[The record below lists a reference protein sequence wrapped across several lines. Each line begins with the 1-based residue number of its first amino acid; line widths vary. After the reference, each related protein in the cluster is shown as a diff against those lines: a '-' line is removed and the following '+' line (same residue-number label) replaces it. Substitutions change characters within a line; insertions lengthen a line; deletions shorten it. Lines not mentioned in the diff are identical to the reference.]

1 MISINKY
8 GQNIDLS
15 NVQELNGKKSYS
27 LDNIDSSKTLL
38 IKIPQGV
45 KFVTTLQDEDLKVN
59 FTDKE
64 GNVFELILKN
74 ISDILVQNDG
84 DKLIEIIR
92 EESNE
97 ILASI
102 TDLASAL
109 EATAAGGEQAQGN
122 QTSTNSDSGR
132 VNEFENDGLDF
143 EENSYPNDRVFEDA
157 SSQETTVTQPALSS
171 LNNLI
176 DEEQVLNSAPTIEVN
191 STLTVDE
198 DNSTTI
204 TFTLNDI
211 DGDILTSNATAING
225 VVTINGNVITYTP
238 NENFNGND
246 VITLSVNDGTVTTTQ
261 TINVTINPV
270 NDAPTIEVNSTLT
283 VDEDNSTTITFTLND
298 IDGDILTSNAT
309 AINGVV
315 TINGNV
321 ITYTPNEN
329 FNGNDVITLSVNDGT
344 VTTTQ
349 TINVTINPVNDA
361 PTIEIQENSLLENI
375 ILEGQLTASDIDTNF
390 ANLIFS
396 TIEVIDGFVLN
407 TDGSYTFDANK
418 YDYLAEGE
426 ILELAIPITV
436 TDDFNASAS
445 SVLNIKITGT
455 NDRPIINVEPII
467 ELSETDLSSTA
478 TLPDVYY
485 VISEAELFEML
496 EITDVDSNDGLSLS
510 LVSNSSV
517 FTSVNAGITEG
528 INGVVQLTQ
537 ERIDALGI
545 EANVGDFFVFS
556 NGFDGL
562 GENEIANVS
571 FEVVAIDNSGA
582 ENAMSEIKKV
592 SIVITGTND
601 RPIINVEPI
610 IELSETDLSSTATLP
625 DVYYVI
631 SEAELFEMLEITD
644 VDSNDG
650 LSLSLVSN
658 SSVFTSVN
666 AGITEG
672 INGVVQLTQERI
684 DALGIEANVG
694 DFFVFSNGFDGLGEN
709 EIANVS
715 FEVVAIDNSGAENA
729 MSEIKKVSIVITG
742 TNDRLVT
749 SVVYTQ
755 IQNDD
760 TSKVYK
766 GQLSAK
772 DVDLNDTLT
781 YSIDNT
787 SVNVALTISNINGLS
802 TLTNLNTSAL
812 ESVFQDIK
820 PVVTN
825 FIATGDLSGL
835 LTLNPQTIATTKTA
849 VVILQGLL
857 NSNPDLKNSIVLLK
871 DFVVA
876 NQDSII
882 ENTSLVAQDI
892 VLLQDL
898 LTQENLTALG
908 NLYNSLNLFIY
919 NNPQIKDLAT
929 SILAD
934 NIISPSELM
943 SIDPV
948 LLVQIEALR
957 VQLKSIIDSNSNILE
972 LISITQVIEKLQE
985 VVTIDTTNNQVSI
998 ESKVTPTLAGMIL
1011 TLDEDT
1017 GEYIVN
1023 NAFAEKFSSL
1033 GNLEISFDYNATD
1046 SQGTTD
1052 SSTASILITTE
1063 EINDTSIS
1071 LDDGG
1076 ILSFGEE
1083 QNINLGDLLENIST
1097 SVEIQDIDS
1106 IDLSNSEHILS
1117 NLTIKDFEDM
1127 VADDSSNTLV
1137 IDGENNDKIKLDLSV
1152 WSKDENDK
1160 DINTINESEDD
1171 GYITYTAK
1179 GTAEQTLTLLID
1191 KDIVVE
1197 NI

>member
-283 VDEDNSTTITFTLND
+283 VDEDDTTTIIFVSND
-298 IDGDILTSNAT
+298 IDGDTLTSNAT

>member
-198 DNSTTI
+198 DDTTTI
-204 TFTLNDI
+204 IFVSNDI
-211 DGDILTSNATAING
+211 DGDT
-225 VVTINGNVITYTP
+225 
-238 NENFNGND
+238 
-246 VITLSVNDGTVTTTQ
+246 
-261 TINVTINPV
+261 
-270 NDAPTIEVNSTLT
+270 
-283 VDEDNSTTITFTLND
+283 
-298 IDGDILTSNAT
+298 LTSNAT

-445 SVLNIKITGT
+445 SVLNIK
-455 NDRPIINVEPII
+455 
-467 ELSETDLSSTA
+467 
-478 TLPDVYY
+478 
-485 VISEAELFEML
+485 
-496 EITDVDSNDGLSLS
+496 
-510 LVSNSSV
+510 
-517 FTSVNAGITEG
+517 
-528 INGVVQLTQ
+528 
-537 ERIDALGI
+537 
-545 EANVGDFFVFS
+545 
-556 NGFDGL
+556 
-562 GENEIANVS
+562 
-571 FEVVAIDNSGA
+571 
-582 ENAMSEIKKV
+582 
-592 SIVITGTND
+592 ITGTND

>member
-198 DNSTTI
+198 DDTTTI
-204 TFTLNDI
+204 IFVSNDI
-211 DGDILTSNATAING
+211 DGDT
-225 VVTINGNVITYTP
+225 
-238 NENFNGND
+238 
-246 VITLSVNDGTVTTTQ
+246 
-261 TINVTINPV
+261 
-270 NDAPTIEVNSTLT
+270 
-283 VDEDNSTTITFTLND
+283 
-298 IDGDILTSNAT
+298 LTSNAT

>member
-1 MISINKY
+1 
-8 GQNIDLS
+8 
-15 NVQELNGKKSYS
+15 
-27 LDNIDSSKTLL
+27 
-38 IKIPQGV
+38 
-45 KFVTTLQDEDLKVN
+45 
-59 FTDKE
+59 
-64 GNVFELILKN
+64 
-74 ISDILVQNDG
+74 
-84 DKLIEIIR
+84 
-92 EESNE
+92 
-97 ILASI
+97 
-102 TDLASAL
+102 
-109 EATAAGGEQAQGN
+109 
-122 QTSTNSDSGR
+122 
-132 VNEFENDGLDF
+132 
-143 EENSYPNDRVFEDA
+143 
-157 SSQETTVTQPALSS
+157 
-171 LNNLI
+171 
-176 DEEQVLNSAPTIEVN
+176 
-191 STLTVDE
+191 
-198 DNSTTI
+198 
-204 TFTLNDI
+204 
-211 DGDILTSNATAING
+211 
-225 VVTINGNVITYTP
+225 
-238 NENFNGND
+238 
-246 VITLSVNDGTVTTTQ
+246 
-261 TINVTINPV
+261 
-270 NDAPTIEVNSTLT
+270 
-283 VDEDNSTTITFTLND
+283 
-298 IDGDILTSNAT
+298 
-309 AINGVV
+309 
-315 TINGNV
+315 
-321 ITYTPNEN
+321 
-329 FNGNDVITLSVNDGT
+329 
-344 VTTTQ
+344 
-349 TINVTINPVNDA
+349 
-361 PTIEIQENSLLENI
+361 
-375 ILEGQLTASDIDTNF
+375 
-390 ANLIFS
+390 
-396 TIEVIDGFVLN
+396 
-407 TDGSYTFDANK
+407 
-418 YDYLAEGE
+418 
-426 ILELAIPITV
+426 
-436 TDDFNASAS
+436 
-445 SVLNIKITGT
+445 
-455 NDRPIINVEPII
+455 
-467 ELSETDLSSTA
+467 
-478 TLPDVYY
+478 
-485 VISEAELFEML
+485 
-496 EITDVDSNDGLSLS
+496 
-510 LVSNSSV
+510 
-517 FTSVNAGITEG
+517 
-528 INGVVQLTQ
+528 
-537 ERIDALGI
+537 
-545 EANVGDFFVFS
+545 
-556 NGFDGL
+556 
-562 GENEIANVS
+562 
-571 FEVVAIDNSGA
+571 
-582 ENAMSEIKKV
+582 
-592 SIVITGTND
+592 
-601 RPIINVEPI
+601 
-610 IELSETDLSSTATLP
+610 
-625 DVYYVI
+625 
-631 SEAELFEMLEITD
+631 
-644 VDSNDG
+644 
-650 LSLSLVSN
+650 
-658 SSVFTSVN
+658 
-666 AGITEG
+666 
-672 INGVVQLTQERI
+672 
-684 DALGIEANVG
+684 
-694 DFFVFSNGFDGLGEN
+694 
-709 EIANVS
+709 
-715 FEVVAIDNSGAENA
+715 

-1191 KDIVVE
+1191 KDPNNSIRFKIE
-1197 NI
+1197 SPKWL

>member
-283 VDEDNSTTITFTLND
+283 VDEDDTTTIIFVSND
-298 IDGDILTSNAT
+298 IDGDTLTSNAT

-315 TINGNV
+315 TINGN
-321 ITYTPNEN
+321 
-329 FNGNDVITLSVNDGT
+329 VITLSVNDGT

-445 SVLNIKITGT
+445 SVLNIK
-455 NDRPIINVEPII
+455 
-467 ELSETDLSSTA
+467 
-478 TLPDVYY
+478 
-485 VISEAELFEML
+485 
-496 EITDVDSNDGLSLS
+496 
-510 LVSNSSV
+510 
-517 FTSVNAGITEG
+517 
-528 INGVVQLTQ
+528 
-537 ERIDALGI
+537 
-545 EANVGDFFVFS
+545 
-556 NGFDGL
+556 
-562 GENEIANVS
+562 
-571 FEVVAIDNSGA
+571 
-582 ENAMSEIKKV
+582 
-592 SIVITGTND
+592 ITGTND

>member
-1 MISINKY
+1 MT
-8 GQNIDLS
+8 G
-15 NVQELNGKKSYS
+15 VQTCALPIY
-27 LDNIDSSKTLL
+27 
-38 IKIPQGV
+38 
-45 KFVTTLQDEDLKVN
+45 
-59 FTDKE
+59 
-64 GNVFELILKN
+64 
-74 ISDILVQNDG
+74 
-84 DKLIEIIR
+84 
-92 EESNE
+92 
-97 ILASI
+97 
-102 TDLASAL
+102 LASAL

-176 DEEQVLNSAPTIEVN
+176 DEEQVLNS
-191 STLTVDE
+191 
-198 DNSTTI
+198 
-204 TFTLNDI
+204 
-211 DGDILTSNATAING
+211 
-225 VVTINGNVITYTP
+225 
-238 NENFNGND
+238 
-246 VITLSVNDGTVTTTQ
+246 
-261 TINVTINPV
+261 
-270 NDAPTIEVNSTLT
+270 APTIEVNSTLT

-445 SVLNIKITGT
+445 SVLNIK
-455 NDRPIINVEPII
+455 
-467 ELSETDLSSTA
+467 
-478 TLPDVYY
+478 
-485 VISEAELFEML
+485 
-496 EITDVDSNDGLSLS
+496 
-510 LVSNSSV
+510 
-517 FTSVNAGITEG
+517 
-528 INGVVQLTQ
+528 
-537 ERIDALGI
+537 
-545 EANVGDFFVFS
+545 
-556 NGFDGL
+556 
-562 GENEIANVS
+562 
-571 FEVVAIDNSGA
+571 
-582 ENAMSEIKKV
+582 
-592 SIVITGTND
+592 ITGTND

>member
-1 MISINKY
+1 M
-8 GQNIDLS
+8 
-15 NVQELNGKKSYS
+15 
-27 LDNIDSSKTLL
+27 
-38 IKIPQGV
+38 
-45 KFVTTLQDEDLKVN
+45 
-59 FTDKE
+59 
-64 GNVFELILKN
+64 KN

-270 NDAPTIEVNSTLT
+270 NDAPTIE
-283 VDEDNSTTITFTLND
+283 
-298 IDGDILTSNAT
+298 
-309 AINGVV
+309 
-315 TINGNV
+315 
-321 ITYTPNEN
+321 
-329 FNGNDVITLSVNDGT
+329 
-344 VTTTQ
+344 
-349 TINVTINPVNDA
+349 
-361 PTIEIQENSLLENI
+361 IQENSLLENI

-445 SVLNIKITGT
+445 SVLNI
-455 NDRPIINVEPII
+455 E
-467 ELSETDLSSTA
+467 
-478 TLPDVYY
+478 
-485 VISEAELFEML
+485 
-496 EITDVDSNDGLSLS
+496 
-510 LVSNSSV
+510 
-517 FTSVNAGITEG
+517 
-528 INGVVQLTQ
+528 
-537 ERIDALGI
+537 
-545 EANVGDFFVFS
+545 
-556 NGFDGL
+556 
-562 GENEIANVS
+562 
-571 FEVVAIDNSGA
+571 
-582 ENAMSEIKKV
+582 
-592 SIVITGTND
+592 ITGTND

>member
-1 MISINKY
+1 
-8 GQNIDLS
+8 
-15 NVQELNGKKSYS
+15 YS

-270 NDAPTIEVNSTLT
+270 NDAPTIE
-283 VDEDNSTTITFTLND
+283 
-298 IDGDILTSNAT
+298 
-309 AINGVV
+309 
-315 TINGNV
+315 
-321 ITYTPNEN
+321 
-329 FNGNDVITLSVNDGT
+329 
-344 VTTTQ
+344 
-349 TINVTINPVNDA
+349 
-361 PTIEIQENSLLENI
+361 IQENSLLENI

-445 SVLNIKITGT
+445 SVLNIK
-455 NDRPIINVEPII
+455 
-467 ELSETDLSSTA
+467 
-478 TLPDVYY
+478 
-485 VISEAELFEML
+485 
-496 EITDVDSNDGLSLS
+496 
-510 LVSNSSV
+510 
-517 FTSVNAGITEG
+517 
-528 INGVVQLTQ
+528 
-537 ERIDALGI
+537 
-545 EANVGDFFVFS
+545 
-556 NGFDGL
+556 
-562 GENEIANVS
+562 
-571 FEVVAIDNSGA
+571 
-582 ENAMSEIKKV
+582 
-592 SIVITGTND
+592 ITGTND

>member
-1 MISINKY
+1 M
-8 GQNIDLS
+8 
-15 NVQELNGKKSYS
+15 
-27 LDNIDSSKTLL
+27 
-38 IKIPQGV
+38 
-45 KFVTTLQDEDLKVN
+45 
-59 FTDKE
+59 
-64 GNVFELILKN
+64 
-74 ISDILVQNDG
+74 
-84 DKLIEIIR
+84 
-92 EESNE
+92 
-97 ILASI
+97 
-102 TDLASAL
+102 
-109 EATAAGGEQAQGN
+109 
-122 QTSTNSDSGR
+122 
-132 VNEFENDGLDF
+132 
-143 EENSYPNDRVFEDA
+143 
-157 SSQETTVTQPALSS
+157 
-171 LNNLI
+171 
-176 DEEQVLNSAPTIEVN
+176 
-191 STLTVDE
+191 
-198 DNSTTI
+198 
-204 TFTLNDI
+204 
-211 DGDILTSNATAING
+211 
-225 VVTINGNVITYTP
+225 
-238 NENFNGND
+238 
-246 VITLSVNDGTVTTTQ
+246 
-261 TINVTINPV
+261 
-270 NDAPTIEVNSTLT
+270 
-283 VDEDNSTTITFTLND
+283 
-298 IDGDILTSNAT
+298 
-309 AINGVV
+309 
-315 TINGNV
+315 
-321 ITYTPNEN
+321 
-329 FNGNDVITLSVNDGT
+329 
-344 VTTTQ
+344 
-349 TINVTINPVNDA
+349 
-361 PTIEIQENSLLENI
+361 
-375 ILEGQLTASDIDTNF
+375 
-390 ANLIFS
+390 
-396 TIEVIDGFVLN
+396 
-407 TDGSYTFDANK
+407 
-418 YDYLAEGE
+418 
-426 ILELAIPITV
+426 
-436 TDDFNASAS
+436 
-445 SVLNIKITGT
+445 
-455 NDRPIINVEPII
+455 
-467 ELSETDLSSTA
+467 SSTA

>member
-198 DNSTTI
+198 DDTTTI
-204 TFTLNDI
+204 IFISNDI
-211 DGDILTSNATAING
+211 DGDT
-225 VVTINGNVITYTP
+225 
-238 NENFNGND
+238 
-246 VITLSVNDGTVTTTQ
+246 
-261 TINVTINPV
+261 
-270 NDAPTIEVNSTLT
+270 
-283 VDEDNSTTITFTLND
+283 
-298 IDGDILTSNAT
+298 LTSNAT

-601 RPIINVEPI
+601 R
-610 IELSETDLSSTATLP
+610 
-625 DVYYVI
+625 
-631 SEAELFEMLEITD
+631 
-644 VDSNDG
+644 
-650 LSLSLVSN
+650 
-658 SSVFTSVN
+658 
-666 AGITEG
+666 
-672 INGVVQLTQERI
+672 
-684 DALGIEANVG
+684 
-694 DFFVFSNGFDGLGEN
+694 
-709 EIANVS
+709 
-715 FEVVAIDNSGAENA
+715 
-729 MSEIKKVSIVITG
+729 
-742 TNDRLVT
+742 LVT

-772 DVDLNDTLT
+772 DVDLNDTLA

>member
-1 MISINKY
+1 M
-8 GQNIDLS
+8 
-15 NVQELNGKKSYS
+15 
-27 LDNIDSSKTLL
+27 
-38 IKIPQGV
+38 
-45 KFVTTLQDEDLKVN
+45 
-59 FTDKE
+59 
-64 GNVFELILKN
+64 
-74 ISDILVQNDG
+74 
-84 DKLIEIIR
+84 
-92 EESNE
+92 
-97 ILASI
+97 
-102 TDLASAL
+102 
-109 EATAAGGEQAQGN
+109 
-122 QTSTNSDSGR
+122 
-132 VNEFENDGLDF
+132 
-143 EENSYPNDRVFEDA
+143 
-157 SSQETTVTQPALSS
+157 TTVTQPALSS

-176 DEEQVLNSAPTIEVN
+176 DEEQVLNS
-191 STLTVDE
+191 
-198 DNSTTI
+198 
-204 TFTLNDI
+204 
-211 DGDILTSNATAING
+211 
-225 VVTINGNVITYTP
+225 
-238 NENFNGND
+238 
-246 VITLSVNDGTVTTTQ
+246 
-261 TINVTINPV
+261 
-270 NDAPTIEVNSTLT
+270 APTIEVNSTLT

>member
-176 DEEQVLNSAPTIEVN
+176 DEEQVLNSAPTIE
-191 STLTVDE
+191 L
-198 DNSTTI
+198 
-204 TFTLNDI
+204 
-211 DGDILTSNATAING
+211 
-225 VVTINGNVITYTP
+225 
-238 NENFNGND
+238 
-246 VITLSVNDGTVTTTQ
+246 
-261 TINVTINPV
+261 
-270 NDAPTIEVNSTLT
+270 NSTLT

-445 SVLNIKITGT
+445 SVLNIK
-455 NDRPIINVEPII
+455 
-467 ELSETDLSSTA
+467 
-478 TLPDVYY
+478 
-485 VISEAELFEML
+485 
-496 EITDVDSNDGLSLS
+496 
-510 LVSNSSV
+510 
-517 FTSVNAGITEG
+517 
-528 INGVVQLTQ
+528 
-537 ERIDALGI
+537 
-545 EANVGDFFVFS
+545 
-556 NGFDGL
+556 
-562 GENEIANVS
+562 
-571 FEVVAIDNSGA
+571 
-582 ENAMSEIKKV
+582 
-592 SIVITGTND
+592 ITGTND

>member
-270 NDAPTIEVNSTLT
+270 NDAPTIE
-283 VDEDNSTTITFTLND
+283 
-298 IDGDILTSNAT
+298 
-309 AINGVV
+309 
-315 TINGNV
+315 
-321 ITYTPNEN
+321 
-329 FNGNDVITLSVNDGT
+329 
-344 VTTTQ
+344 
-349 TINVTINPVNDA
+349 
-361 PTIEIQENSLLENI
+361 IQENSLLENI

-485 VISEAELFEML
+485 VIS
-496 EITDVDSNDGLSLS
+496 V
-510 LVSNSSV
+510 
-517 FTSVNAGITEG
+517 
-528 INGVVQLTQ
+528 
-537 ERIDALGI
+537 
-545 EANVGDFFVFS
+545 
-556 NGFDGL
+556 
-562 GENEIANVS
+562 
-571 FEVVAIDNSGA
+571 
-582 ENAMSEIKKV
+582 
-592 SIVITGTND
+592 
-601 RPIINVEPI
+601 
-610 IELSETDLSSTATLP
+610 
-625 DVYYVI
+625 
-631 SEAELFEMLEITD
+631 AELFEMLEITD

>member
-283 VDEDNSTTITFTLND
+283 VDEDDTTTIIFVSND
-298 IDGDILTSNAT
+298 IDGDTLTSNAT

-445 SVLNIKITGT
+445 SVLNIK
-455 NDRPIINVEPII
+455 
-467 ELSETDLSSTA
+467 
-478 TLPDVYY
+478 
-485 VISEAELFEML
+485 
-496 EITDVDSNDGLSLS
+496 
-510 LVSNSSV
+510 
-517 FTSVNAGITEG
+517 
-528 INGVVQLTQ
+528 
-537 ERIDALGI
+537 
-545 EANVGDFFVFS
+545 
-556 NGFDGL
+556 
-562 GENEIANVS
+562 
-571 FEVVAIDNSGA
+571 
-582 ENAMSEIKKV
+582 
-592 SIVITGTND
+592 ITGTND

>member
-1 MISINKY
+1 M
-8 GQNIDLS
+8 
-15 NVQELNGKKSYS
+15 
-27 LDNIDSSKTLL
+27 
-38 IKIPQGV
+38 
-45 KFVTTLQDEDLKVN
+45 
-59 FTDKE
+59 
-64 GNVFELILKN
+64 
-74 ISDILVQNDG
+74 
-84 DKLIEIIR
+84 
-92 EESNE
+92 
-97 ILASI
+97 
-102 TDLASAL
+102 
-109 EATAAGGEQAQGN
+109 
-122 QTSTNSDSGR
+122 
-132 VNEFENDGLDF
+132 
-143 EENSYPNDRVFEDA
+143 
-157 SSQETTVTQPALSS
+157 
-171 LNNLI
+171 
-176 DEEQVLNSAPTIEVN
+176 
-191 STLTVDE
+191 
-198 DNSTTI
+198 
-204 TFTLNDI
+204 
-211 DGDILTSNATAING
+211 
-225 VVTINGNVITYTP
+225 
-238 NENFNGND
+238 
-246 VITLSVNDGTVTTTQ
+246 
-261 TINVTINPV
+261 
-270 NDAPTIEVNSTLT
+270 
-283 VDEDNSTTITFTLND
+283 
-298 IDGDILTSNAT
+298 
-309 AINGVV
+309 V

-445 SVLNIKITGT
+445 SVLNIK
-455 NDRPIINVEPII
+455 
-467 ELSETDLSSTA
+467 
-478 TLPDVYY
+478 
-485 VISEAELFEML
+485 
-496 EITDVDSNDGLSLS
+496 
-510 LVSNSSV
+510 
-517 FTSVNAGITEG
+517 
-528 INGVVQLTQ
+528 
-537 ERIDALGI
+537 
-545 EANVGDFFVFS
+545 
-556 NGFDGL
+556 
-562 GENEIANVS
+562 
-571 FEVVAIDNSGA
+571 
-582 ENAMSEIKKV
+582 
-592 SIVITGTND
+592 ITGTND

>member
-270 NDAPTIEVNSTLT
+270 NDAPTIE
-283 VDEDNSTTITFTLND
+283 
-298 IDGDILTSNAT
+298 
-309 AINGVV
+309 
-315 TINGNV
+315 
-321 ITYTPNEN
+321 
-329 FNGNDVITLSVNDGT
+329 
-344 VTTTQ
+344 
-349 TINVTINPVNDA
+349 
-361 PTIEIQENSLLENI
+361 IQENSLLENI

-445 SVLNIKITGT
+445 SVLNIK
-455 NDRPIINVEPII
+455 
-467 ELSETDLSSTA
+467 
-478 TLPDVYY
+478 
-485 VISEAELFEML
+485 
-496 EITDVDSNDGLSLS
+496 
-510 LVSNSSV
+510 
-517 FTSVNAGITEG
+517 
-528 INGVVQLTQ
+528 
-537 ERIDALGI
+537 
-545 EANVGDFFVFS
+545 
-556 NGFDGL
+556 
-562 GENEIANVS
+562 
-571 FEVVAIDNSGA
+571 
-582 ENAMSEIKKV
+582 
-592 SIVITGTND
+592 ITGTND

>member
-1 MISINKY
+1 M
-8 GQNIDLS
+8 
-15 NVQELNGKKSYS
+15 
-27 LDNIDSSKTLL
+27 
-38 IKIPQGV
+38 
-45 KFVTTLQDEDLKVN
+45 
-59 FTDKE
+59 
-64 GNVFELILKN
+64 
-74 ISDILVQNDG
+74 
-84 DKLIEIIR
+84 
-92 EESNE
+92 
-97 ILASI
+97 
-102 TDLASAL
+102 
-109 EATAAGGEQAQGN
+109 
-122 QTSTNSDSGR
+122 
-132 VNEFENDGLDF
+132 
-143 EENSYPNDRVFEDA
+143 
-157 SSQETTVTQPALSS
+157 
-171 LNNLI
+171 
-176 DEEQVLNSAPTIEVN
+176 
-191 STLTVDE
+191 
-198 DNSTTI
+198 
-204 TFTLNDI
+204 
-211 DGDILTSNATAING
+211 
-225 VVTINGNVITYTP
+225 VTINGNVITYTP

-283 VDEDNSTTITFTLND
+283 VDEDDTTTIIFVSND
-298 IDGDILTSNAT
+298 IDGDTLTSNAT

>member
-1 MISINKY
+1 MSLLVPLCK
-8 GQNIDLS
+8 GDL
-15 NVQELNGKKSYS
+15 
-27 LDNIDSSKTLL
+27 
-38 IKIPQGV
+38 
-45 KFVTTLQDEDLKVN
+45 
-59 FTDKE
+59 
-64 GNVFELILKN
+64 
-74 ISDILVQNDG
+74 
-84 DKLIEIIR
+84 
-92 EESNE
+92 
-97 ILASI
+97 
-102 TDLASAL
+102 
-109 EATAAGGEQAQGN
+109 
-122 QTSTNSDSGR
+122 
-132 VNEFENDGLDF
+132 
-143 EENSYPNDRVFEDA
+143 
-157 SSQETTVTQPALSS
+157 
-171 LNNLI
+171 
-176 DEEQVLNSAPTIEVN
+176 LNSAPTIEVN

-198 DNSTTI
+198 DDTTTI
-204 TFTLNDI
+204 IFVSNDI
-211 DGDILTSNATAING
+211 DGDT
-225 VVTINGNVITYTP
+225 
-238 NENFNGND
+238 
-246 VITLSVNDGTVTTTQ
+246 
-261 TINVTINPV
+261 
-270 NDAPTIEVNSTLT
+270 
-283 VDEDNSTTITFTLND
+283 
-298 IDGDILTSNAT
+298 LTSNAT

-445 SVLNIKITGT
+445 SVLNIK
-455 NDRPIINVEPII
+455 
-467 ELSETDLSSTA
+467 
-478 TLPDVYY
+478 
-485 VISEAELFEML
+485 
-496 EITDVDSNDGLSLS
+496 
-510 LVSNSSV
+510 
-517 FTSVNAGITEG
+517 
-528 INGVVQLTQ
+528 
-537 ERIDALGI
+537 
-545 EANVGDFFVFS
+545 
-556 NGFDGL
+556 
-562 GENEIANVS
+562 
-571 FEVVAIDNSGA
+571 
-582 ENAMSEIKKV
+582 
-592 SIVITGTND
+592 ITGTND

>member
-1 MISINKY
+1 M
-8 GQNIDLS
+8 
-15 NVQELNGKKSYS
+15 
-27 LDNIDSSKTLL
+27 
-38 IKIPQGV
+38 
-45 KFVTTLQDEDLKVN
+45 
-59 FTDKE
+59 
-64 GNVFELILKN
+64 
-74 ISDILVQNDG
+74 
-84 DKLIEIIR
+84 
-92 EESNE
+92 
-97 ILASI
+97 
-102 TDLASAL
+102 
-109 EATAAGGEQAQGN
+109 
-122 QTSTNSDSGR
+122 
-132 VNEFENDGLDF
+132 
-143 EENSYPNDRVFEDA
+143 
-157 SSQETTVTQPALSS
+157 
-171 LNNLI
+171 
-176 DEEQVLNSAPTIEVN
+176 
-191 STLTVDE
+191 
-198 DNSTTI
+198 
-204 TFTLNDI
+204 
-211 DGDILTSNATAING
+211 
-225 VVTINGNVITYTP
+225 
-238 NENFNGND
+238 
-246 VITLSVNDGTVTTTQ
+246 
-261 TINVTINPV
+261 

-283 VDEDNSTTITFTLND
+283 VDEDDTTTIIFVSND
-298 IDGDILTSNAT
+298 IDGDTLTSNAT

-445 SVLNIKITGT
+445 SVLNIK
-455 NDRPIINVEPII
+455 
-467 ELSETDLSSTA
+467 
-478 TLPDVYY
+478 
-485 VISEAELFEML
+485 
-496 EITDVDSNDGLSLS
+496 
-510 LVSNSSV
+510 
-517 FTSVNAGITEG
+517 
-528 INGVVQLTQ
+528 
-537 ERIDALGI
+537 
-545 EANVGDFFVFS
+545 
-556 NGFDGL
+556 
-562 GENEIANVS
+562 
-571 FEVVAIDNSGA
+571 
-582 ENAMSEIKKV
+582 
-592 SIVITGTND
+592 ITGTND

>member
-122 QTSTNSDSGR
+122 QTSTNSDSRR

-176 DEEQVLNSAPTIEVN
+176 DEEQVLNS
-191 STLTVDE
+191 
-198 DNSTTI
+198 
-204 TFTLNDI
+204 
-211 DGDILTSNATAING
+211 
-225 VVTINGNVITYTP
+225 
-238 NENFNGND
+238 
-246 VITLSVNDGTVTTTQ
+246 
-261 TINVTINPV
+261 
-270 NDAPTIEVNSTLT
+270 APTIEVNSTLT

-445 SVLNIKITGT
+445 SVLNIK
-455 NDRPIINVEPII
+455 
-467 ELSETDLSSTA
+467 
-478 TLPDVYY
+478 
-485 VISEAELFEML
+485 
-496 EITDVDSNDGLSLS
+496 
-510 LVSNSSV
+510 
-517 FTSVNAGITEG
+517 
-528 INGVVQLTQ
+528 
-537 ERIDALGI
+537 
-545 EANVGDFFVFS
+545 
-556 NGFDGL
+556 
-562 GENEIANVS
+562 
-571 FEVVAIDNSGA
+571 
-582 ENAMSEIKKV
+582 
-592 SIVITGTND
+592 ITGTND

>member
-1 MISINKY
+1 
-8 GQNIDLS
+8 
-15 NVQELNGKKSYS
+15 
-27 LDNIDSSKTLL
+27 
-38 IKIPQGV
+38 
-45 KFVTTLQDEDLKVN
+45 
-59 FTDKE
+59 
-64 GNVFELILKN
+64 
-74 ISDILVQNDG
+74 
-84 DKLIEIIR
+84 
-92 EESNE
+92 
-97 ILASI
+97 
-102 TDLASAL
+102 
-109 EATAAGGEQAQGN
+109 
-122 QTSTNSDSGR
+122 
-132 VNEFENDGLDF
+132 
-143 EENSYPNDRVFEDA
+143 
-157 SSQETTVTQPALSS
+157 
-171 LNNLI
+171 
-176 DEEQVLNSAPTIEVN
+176 
-191 STLTVDE
+191 
-198 DNSTTI
+198 
-204 TFTLNDI
+204 
-211 DGDILTSNATAING
+211 
-225 VVTINGNVITYTP
+225 
-238 NENFNGND
+238 
-246 VITLSVNDGTVTTTQ
+246 
-261 TINVTINPV
+261 
-270 NDAPTIEVNSTLT
+270 
-283 VDEDNSTTITFTLND
+283 
-298 IDGDILTSNAT
+298 
-309 AINGVV
+309 
-315 TINGNV
+315 
-321 ITYTPNEN
+321 
-329 FNGNDVITLSVNDGT
+329 
-344 VTTTQ
+344 
-349 TINVTINPVNDA
+349 
-361 PTIEIQENSLLENI
+361 
-375 ILEGQLTASDIDTNF
+375 
-390 ANLIFS
+390 
-396 TIEVIDGFVLN
+396 
-407 TDGSYTFDANK
+407 
-418 YDYLAEGE
+418 
-426 ILELAIPITV
+426 
-436 TDDFNASAS
+436 
-445 SVLNIKITGT
+445 
-455 NDRPIINVEPII
+455 
-467 ELSETDLSSTA
+467 
-478 TLPDVYY
+478 
-485 VISEAELFEML
+485 
-496 EITDVDSNDGLSLS
+496 
-510 LVSNSSV
+510 
-517 FTSVNAGITEG
+517 
-528 INGVVQLTQ
+528 
-537 ERIDALGI
+537 
-545 EANVGDFFVFS
+545 
-556 NGFDGL
+556 
-562 GENEIANVS
+562 
-571 FEVVAIDNSGA
+571 
-582 ENAMSEIKKV
+582 
-592 SIVITGTND
+592 
-601 RPIINVEPI
+601 NVEPI

>member
-211 DGDILTSNATAING
+211 DGDTLTSNATAING

-283 VDEDNSTTITFTLND
+283 VDEDDTTTIIFVSND
-298 IDGDILTSNAT
+298 IDGDTLTSNAT

>member
-270 NDAPTIEVNSTLT
+270 NDAPTIE
-283 VDEDNSTTITFTLND
+283 
-298 IDGDILTSNAT
+298 
-309 AINGVV
+309 
-315 TINGNV
+315 
-321 ITYTPNEN
+321 
-329 FNGNDVITLSVNDGT
+329 
-344 VTTTQ
+344 
-349 TINVTINPVNDA
+349 
-361 PTIEIQENSLLENI
+361 IQENSLLENI

-445 SVLNIKITGT
+445 SVLNIK
-455 NDRPIINVEPII
+455 
-467 ELSETDLSSTA
+467 
-478 TLPDVYY
+478 
-485 VISEAELFEML
+485 
-496 EITDVDSNDGLSLS
+496 
-510 LVSNSSV
+510 
-517 FTSVNAGITEG
+517 
-528 INGVVQLTQ
+528 
-537 ERIDALGI
+537 
-545 EANVGDFFVFS
+545 
-556 NGFDGL
+556 
-562 GENEIANVS
+562 
-571 FEVVAIDNSGA
+571 
-582 ENAMSEIKKV
+582 
-592 SIVITGTND
+592 
-601 RPIINVEPI
+601 
-610 IELSETDLSSTATLP
+610 
-625 DVYYVI
+625 
-631 SEAELFEMLEITD
+631 
-644 VDSNDG
+644 
-650 LSLSLVSN
+650 
-658 SSVFTSVN
+658 
-666 AGITEG
+666 
-672 INGVVQLTQERI
+672 
-684 DALGIEANVG
+684 
-694 DFFVFSNGFDGLGEN
+694 
-709 EIANVS
+709 
-715 FEVVAIDNSGAENA
+715 
-729 MSEIKKVSIVITG
+729 ITG

>member
-270 NDAPTIEVNSTLT
+270 NDAPTIE
-283 VDEDNSTTITFTLND
+283 
-298 IDGDILTSNAT
+298 
-309 AINGVV
+309 
-315 TINGNV
+315 
-321 ITYTPNEN
+321 
-329 FNGNDVITLSVNDGT
+329 
-344 VTTTQ
+344 
-349 TINVTINPVNDA
+349 
-361 PTIEIQENSLLENI
+361 IQENSLLENI

-445 SVLNIKITGT
+445 SVLNIK
-455 NDRPIINVEPII
+455 
-467 ELSETDLSSTA
+467 
-478 TLPDVYY
+478 
-485 VISEAELFEML
+485 
-496 EITDVDSNDGLSLS
+496 
-510 LVSNSSV
+510 
-517 FTSVNAGITEG
+517 
-528 INGVVQLTQ
+528 
-537 ERIDALGI
+537 
-545 EANVGDFFVFS
+545 
-556 NGFDGL
+556 
-562 GENEIANVS
+562 
-571 FEVVAIDNSGA
+571 
-582 ENAMSEIKKV
+582 
-592 SIVITGTND
+592 ITGTND

-1179 GTAEQTLTLLID
+1179 GTAEHTLTLLID

>member
-1 MISINKY
+1 M
-8 GQNIDLS
+8 
-15 NVQELNGKKSYS
+15 
-27 LDNIDSSKTLL
+27 
-38 IKIPQGV
+38 
-45 KFVTTLQDEDLKVN
+45 
-59 FTDKE
+59 
-64 GNVFELILKN
+64 
-74 ISDILVQNDG
+74 
-84 DKLIEIIR
+84 
-92 EESNE
+92 
-97 ILASI
+97 
-102 TDLASAL
+102 
-109 EATAAGGEQAQGN
+109 
-122 QTSTNSDSGR
+122 
-132 VNEFENDGLDF
+132 
-143 EENSYPNDRVFEDA
+143 
-157 SSQETTVTQPALSS
+157 
-171 LNNLI
+171 
-176 DEEQVLNSAPTIEVN
+176 
-191 STLTVDE
+191 
-198 DNSTTI
+198 
-204 TFTLNDI
+204 
-211 DGDILTSNATAING
+211 
-225 VVTINGNVITYTP
+225 
-238 NENFNGND
+238 
-246 VITLSVNDGTVTTTQ
+246 
-261 TINVTINPV
+261 
-270 NDAPTIEVNSTLT
+270 
-283 VDEDNSTTITFTLND
+283 
-298 IDGDILTSNAT
+298 
-309 AINGVV
+309 
-315 TINGNV
+315 
-321 ITYTPNEN
+321 
-329 FNGNDVITLSVNDGT
+329 
-344 VTTTQ
+344 
-349 TINVTINPVNDA
+349 
-361 PTIEIQENSLLENI
+361 
-375 ILEGQLTASDIDTNF
+375 
-390 ANLIFS
+390 
-396 TIEVIDGFVLN
+396 
-407 TDGSYTFDANK
+407 
-418 YDYLAEGE
+418 
-426 ILELAIPITV
+426 
-436 TDDFNASAS
+436 
-445 SVLNIKITGT
+445 NIK
-455 NDRPIINVEPII
+455 
-467 ELSETDLSSTA
+467 
-478 TLPDVYY
+478 
-485 VISEAELFEML
+485 
-496 EITDVDSNDGLSLS
+496 
-510 LVSNSSV
+510 
-517 FTSVNAGITEG
+517 
-528 INGVVQLTQ
+528 
-537 ERIDALGI
+537 
-545 EANVGDFFVFS
+545 
-556 NGFDGL
+556 
-562 GENEIANVS
+562 
-571 FEVVAIDNSGA
+571 
-582 ENAMSEIKKV
+582 
-592 SIVITGTND
+592 ITGTND

>member
-211 DGDILTSNATAING
+211 DGDILTSNAT
-225 VVTINGNVITYTP
+225 V
-238 NENFNGND
+238 
-246 VITLSVNDGTVTTTQ
+246 
-261 TINVTINPV
+261 
-270 NDAPTIEVNSTLT
+270 
-283 VDEDNSTTITFTLND
+283 
-298 IDGDILTSNAT
+298 
-309 AINGVV
+309 INGVV

-445 SVLNIKITGT
+445 SVLNIK
-455 NDRPIINVEPII
+455 
-467 ELSETDLSSTA
+467 
-478 TLPDVYY
+478 
-485 VISEAELFEML
+485 
-496 EITDVDSNDGLSLS
+496 
-510 LVSNSSV
+510 
-517 FTSVNAGITEG
+517 
-528 INGVVQLTQ
+528 
-537 ERIDALGI
+537 
-545 EANVGDFFVFS
+545 
-556 NGFDGL
+556 
-562 GENEIANVS
+562 
-571 FEVVAIDNSGA
+571 
-582 ENAMSEIKKV
+582 
-592 SIVITGTND
+592 ITGTND

>member
-1 MISINKY
+1 M
-8 GQNIDLS
+8 
-15 NVQELNGKKSYS
+15 
-27 LDNIDSSKTLL
+27 
-38 IKIPQGV
+38 
-45 KFVTTLQDEDLKVN
+45 
-59 FTDKE
+59 
-64 GNVFELILKN
+64 
-74 ISDILVQNDG
+74 
-84 DKLIEIIR
+84 
-92 EESNE
+92 
-97 ILASI
+97 
-102 TDLASAL
+102 
-109 EATAAGGEQAQGN
+109 
-122 QTSTNSDSGR
+122 
-132 VNEFENDGLDF
+132 
-143 EENSYPNDRVFEDA
+143 
-157 SSQETTVTQPALSS
+157 
-171 LNNLI
+171 
-176 DEEQVLNSAPTIEVN
+176 
-191 STLTVDE
+191 
-198 DNSTTI
+198 
-204 TFTLNDI
+204 
-211 DGDILTSNATAING
+211 
-225 VVTINGNVITYTP
+225 
-238 NENFNGND
+238 
-246 VITLSVNDGTVTTTQ
+246 
-261 TINVTINPV
+261 
-270 NDAPTIEVNSTLT
+270 
-283 VDEDNSTTITFTLND
+283 
-298 IDGDILTSNAT
+298 
-309 AINGVV
+309 
-315 TINGNV
+315 
-321 ITYTPNEN
+321 
-329 FNGNDVITLSVNDGT
+329 
-344 VTTTQ
+344 
-349 TINVTINPVNDA
+349 
-361 PTIEIQENSLLENI
+361 
-375 ILEGQLTASDIDTNF
+375 
-390 ANLIFS
+390 
-396 TIEVIDGFVLN
+396 
-407 TDGSYTFDANK
+407 
-418 YDYLAEGE
+418 
-426 ILELAIPITV
+426 
-436 TDDFNASAS
+436 
-445 SVLNIKITGT
+445 
-455 NDRPIINVEPII
+455 
-467 ELSETDLSSTA
+467 
-478 TLPDVYY
+478 
-485 VISEAELFEML
+485 
-496 EITDVDSNDGLSLS
+496 
-510 LVSNSSV
+510 
-517 FTSVNAGITEG
+517 
-528 INGVVQLTQ
+528 
-537 ERIDALGI
+537 
-545 EANVGDFFVFS
+545 
-556 NGFDGL
+556 
-562 GENEIANVS
+562 
-571 FEVVAIDNSGA
+571 
-582 ENAMSEIKKV
+582 
-592 SIVITGTND
+592 
-601 RPIINVEPI
+601 
-610 IELSETDLSSTATLP
+610 SSTATLP

>member
-283 VDEDNSTTITFTLND
+283 VDEDDTTIIFVSND
-298 IDGDILTSNAT
+298 IDGDTLTSNAT

-445 SVLNIKITGT
+445 SVLNIK
-455 NDRPIINVEPII
+455 
-467 ELSETDLSSTA
+467 
-478 TLPDVYY
+478 
-485 VISEAELFEML
+485 
-496 EITDVDSNDGLSLS
+496 
-510 LVSNSSV
+510 
-517 FTSVNAGITEG
+517 
-528 INGVVQLTQ
+528 
-537 ERIDALGI
+537 
-545 EANVGDFFVFS
+545 
-556 NGFDGL
+556 
-562 GENEIANVS
+562 
-571 FEVVAIDNSGA
+571 
-582 ENAMSEIKKV
+582 
-592 SIVITGTND
+592 ITGTND

>member
-283 VDEDNSTTITFTLND
+283 VDEDDTTTIIFVSND

-445 SVLNIKITGT
+445 SVLNIK
-455 NDRPIINVEPII
+455 
-467 ELSETDLSSTA
+467 
-478 TLPDVYY
+478 
-485 VISEAELFEML
+485 
-496 EITDVDSNDGLSLS
+496 
-510 LVSNSSV
+510 
-517 FTSVNAGITEG
+517 
-528 INGVVQLTQ
+528 
-537 ERIDALGI
+537 
-545 EANVGDFFVFS
+545 
-556 NGFDGL
+556 
-562 GENEIANVS
+562 
-571 FEVVAIDNSGA
+571 
-582 ENAMSEIKKV
+582 
-592 SIVITGTND
+592 ITGTND

>member
-176 DEEQVLNSAPTIEVN
+176 DEEQVLNS
-191 STLTVDE
+191 
-198 DNSTTI
+198 
-204 TFTLNDI
+204 
-211 DGDILTSNATAING
+211 
-225 VVTINGNVITYTP
+225 
-238 NENFNGND
+238 
-246 VITLSVNDGTVTTTQ
+246 
-261 TINVTINPV
+261 
-270 NDAPTIEVNSTLT
+270 APTIEVNSTLT